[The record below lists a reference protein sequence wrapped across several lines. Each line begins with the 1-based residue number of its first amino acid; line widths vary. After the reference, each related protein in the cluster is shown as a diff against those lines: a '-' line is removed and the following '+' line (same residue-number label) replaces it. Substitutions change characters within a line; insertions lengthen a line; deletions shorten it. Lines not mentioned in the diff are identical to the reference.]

1 MVPRD
6 PQPRVRESIHLTTGR
21 LDDVA
26 PRHEERGR
34 GEDHEQAAG
43 ERERCRTEPAGR
55 ASASRDVA
63 PGAAPIAADDA
74 GRFTAA
80 AAFGFFGSARFAAA
94 VPRFFPSESVFFAVD
109 FGAFVSPAVA
119 FPAEA
124 LSVAALWVADFTLP
138 PLVAPATDFAPAP
151 DRPAS

>member
-1 MVPRD
+1 MPARVSTGGHDAFPEEAIAVGVRRD
-6 PQPRVRESIHLTTGR
+6 ASAR
-21 LDDVA
+21 VA
-26 PRHEERGR
+26 PDR
-34 GEDHEQAAG
+34 
-43 ERERCRTEPAGR
+43 PAP
-55 ASASRDVA
+55 S
-63 PGAAPIAADDA
+63 AAPFVAAEDP

-94 VPRFFPSESVFFAVD
+94 VPRFFPSESDFFAVD
-109 FGAFVSPAVA
+109 FRAFVSPAVA

-124 LSVAALWVADFTLP
+124 LSVADFTLP